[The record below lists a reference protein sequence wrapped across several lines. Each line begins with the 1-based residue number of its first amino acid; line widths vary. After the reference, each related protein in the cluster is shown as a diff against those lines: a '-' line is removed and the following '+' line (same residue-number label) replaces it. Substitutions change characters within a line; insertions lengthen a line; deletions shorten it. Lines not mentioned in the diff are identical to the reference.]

1 MDYYIDIHISEKQC
15 MADAYEFSPH
25 IVMNMAFER
34 LHLALADMKSDNIG
48 VSFPD
53 ADGTCS
59 GLGKVLR
66 MHGDEKALSDVSKHR
81 IISVIRDYALIDNIR
96 QAPVDAEFYT
106 VRRVQAKSSPERLRR
121 RSMKRHGLTE
131 QQAKEK
137 IPDSAAEFL
146 ELPFITLSSKSTG
159 QKFRLYI
166 KQQKAD
172 GFVPG
177 NFSTYGLSASATV
190 PMF

>member
-1 MDYYIDIHISEKQC
+1 MHHYIDIRISDNQ
-15 MADAYEFSPH
+15 EFSPH

-81 IISVIRDYALIDNIR
+81 FISVIRDYALIDSVHKI
-96 QAPVDAEFYT
+96 PDVTSFYT
-106 VRRVQAKSSPERLRR
+106 VRRVQEKSNPERLRR
-121 RSMKRHGLTE
+121 RQMKRHGLTE
-131 QQAKEK
+131 EQAKER
-137 IPDSAAEFL
+137 IPDSAAKFL
-146 ELPFITLSSKSTG
+146 ELPFIILNSKSTG

-166 KQQKAD
+166 RQMDAD
-172 GFVPG
+172 SLVFGS
-177 NFSTYGLSASATV
+177 FSTYGLSGTATL
-190 PMF
+190 PKF